1 MSDQELLSLIALN
14 LHFRNYPRKARILM
28 DMHGSAEA
36 AMASLPDDG
45 RRLSYERAEKELAF
59 VRKHAISLFVQGS
72 DSYPYRLNECPDAP
86 LLLYG
91 KGNIRPNDGHF
102 LSIVGTRS
110 ATDRGKVFTRQL
122 VLDLAAN
129 VPNLTIISGLAY
141 GIDVTAHLAAL
152 EANIPTLVVLG
163 HGLDRI
169 YPSVHRDIAVRTLK
183 DGGLLCEYP
192 SGTEPERMNFVARD
206 RIIAGL
212 ADAVVVVES
221 REKGGSLI
229 TAGMAS
235 DYDREIFAVPGRSTD
250 EQSLGC
256 NRLIQKNAAHLL
268 LSAEDIIREMQ
279 WERKLAPTQTQM
291 INLFENLTEDEQALL
306 DQLHTNEDGVHINSL
321 VMETGI
327 AYAEAAAILMELE
340 MRELVRGLPGGIY
353 RALK

>member
-1 MSDQELLSLIALN
+1 MSGQELLSQIALS
-14 LHFRNYPRKARILM
+14 LHFRNYPRKARALL
-28 DMHGSAEA
+28 DAHGSAEA
-36 AMASLPDDG
+36 AMASLPADG
-45 RRLSYERAEKELAF
+45 RRLSMERAEKEMEF
-59 VRKHAISLFVQGS
+59 VQKHNIQLFVQGA
-72 DSYPYRLNECPDAP
+72 DDYPYRLNECPDAP

-91 KGNIRPNDGHF
+91 KGNIYPNEGHM
-102 LSIVGTRS
+102 LSIVGTRG

-122 VLDLAAN
+122 VLDLAAA

-152 EANIPTLVVLG
+152 EAGIPTLVVLG

-169 YPSVHRDIAVRTLK
+169 YPAVHRDVAVRTLAQ
-183 DGGLLCEYP
+183 GGLLTEYP

-229 TAGMAS
+229 TAGMAT
-235 DYDREIFAVPGRSTD
+235 DYSREVFAQPGRPTD
-250 EQSLGC
+250 EIAQGC
-256 NRLIQKNAAHLL
+256 NRLIQKNVAHLL
-268 LSAEDIIREMQ
+268 LSAEDIINEMQ
-279 WERKLAPTQTQM
+279 WERKETNTQTE
-291 INLFENLTEDEQALL
+291 ILNLFDDLSEDEQALM

-327 AYAEAAAILMELE
+327 PYAEAASILMELE
-340 MRELVRGLPGGIY
+340 MRDLVHGLPGGIY